1 MKSLQNEGICG
12 STEQSEVLLDV
23 LSVKQTVQLA
33 SKADRLGF
41 RSKWYF
47 VHVIKKNEIWKY
59 FFFSKGIKRNHK
71 NREGIQYRM
80 KETYFTIR

>member
-1 MKSLQNEGICG
+1 MAGQFVYHRGRQLKSLQNEGICG

-47 VHVIKKNEIWKY
+47 V
-59 FFFSKGIKRNHK
+59 RL
-71 NREGIQYRM
+71 M
-80 KETYFTIR
+80 DIRPSDVSPSDI